1 MGPVPTALE
10 EMTSDGAFKRGES
23 GYRDSITADGS
34 SGFPAAAG
42 RYHLYIS
49 YACPWASRCYA
60 FLKLK
65 GLEDAIGVTV
75 SSCCPLPPTDEPDST
90 ASVVVTE
97 HSCAPRW
104 KKTREGQDHMG
115 WPFPSTPGEV
125 PDADPDPLNGAHF
138 IRDLYEMTDKNP
150 KGKFSV
156 PPLLFPPPHVDPS
169 SFLFSQTPHFPLSMP
184 SAQYCLAPSSCQH
197 CQCSMAHPMQVLWD
211 KEKKTIVN
219 NESAEITRM
228 FNDQFNAF
236 AKRPEL
242 DLYPPALRAAIDEVN
257 GWVYDAINNGVYKS
271 GFATKQKPYEEAV
284 AALFEAL
291 DRCEDIL
298 AKQRYLAGDVLTEA
312 DVRLFVTLIRFDEV
326 YHNHFRCNRKLI
338 REYPNL
344 FNYTKD
350 IYQQPGIADTVNMMH
365 IKEHYYGSHPSINPF
380 GLVPVGPGIDYNAPH
395 DRAEKFGKKQ

>member
-1 MGPVPTALE
+1 MGPVPTALA

-23 GYRDSITADGS
+23 GYRDFITADGS

-65 GLEDAIGVTV
+65 GLEDAIGVT
-75 SSCCPLPPTDEPDST
+75 
-90 ASVVVTE
+90 
-97 HSCAPRW
+97 SCAPRW

-156 PPLLFPPPHVDPS
+156 P
-169 SFLFSQTPHFPLSMP
+169 
-184 SAQYCLAPSSCQH
+184 
-197 CQCSMAHPMQVLWD
+197 VLWD

-242 DLYPPALRAAIDEVN
+242 DLYPPELRATIDEVN
-257 GWVYDAINNGVYKS
+257 AWVYDAINNGVYKS

-284 AALFEAL
+284 TALFEAL

-350 IYQQPGIADTVNMMH
+350 MYQQPGIADTVNMMH

-380 GLVPVGPGIDYNAPH
+380 GLVPVGPGIDYNTPH